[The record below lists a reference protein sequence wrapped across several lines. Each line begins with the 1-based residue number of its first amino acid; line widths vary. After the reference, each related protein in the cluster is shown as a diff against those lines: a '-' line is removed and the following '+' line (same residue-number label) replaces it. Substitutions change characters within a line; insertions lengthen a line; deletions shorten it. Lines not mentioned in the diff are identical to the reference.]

1 MGALEA
7 LRTAEATLDAAL
19 EPLRSAEEALERKN
33 GAASDRIAEAEALV
47 EQADRHVQGRRGA
60 VDLDTRSQLS
70 QAHSALARQ
79 VLAAPVAPSAPTFGA
94 GTPPTFNTGTPQSR
108 GNGSFTGSTLGDFL
122 LWSTIFG
129 SHDHGGWGGHR
140 HDDRDSSW
148 GGGFGGFGGFGGG
161 SSGGDDLSGMG
172 GGGSSF

>member
-1 MGALEA
+1 MLSNTSCTCHR
-7 LRTAEATLDAAL
+7 LRT
-19 EPLRSAEEALERKN
+19 
-33 GAASDRIAEAEALV
+33 
-47 EQADRHVQGRRGA
+47 
-60 VDLDTRSQLS
+60 
-70 QAHSALARQ
+70 
-79 VLAAPVAPSAPTFGA
+79 
-94 GTPPTFNTGTPQSR
+94 GTQFTGFNTGTPQSR

-161 SSGGDDLSGMG
+161 SSGGDDSPEMG
-172 GGGSSF
+172 WGGSSF